1 MPPANPSESLAR
13 SVSAR
18 RSTNLPAPKL
28 RDSCLACASSK
39 VKCSKEK
46 PTCVRCAKRGLSC
59 EYCVTKRAG
68 RKHDV
73 RSNDAT
79 KATAAP
85 KSSSSTSSELA
96 TLTSPNFIQPLSCQH
111 ASDYPEIWPP
121 LLSPGDT
128 ASTSPISFPEPD
140 FSDLDILTQPFI
152 DTEDA
157 DKGSLDLNSSA
168 ALFNLDDG
176 FSIIDETAS
185 PFPILSKPLSLPNKR
200 APTSSDT
207 QSFQDVL
214 SDSPCCC
221 LIRALGLFRQLFPNA
236 STTCSRLK
244 EQGYENATSQTP
256 TIQSVV
262 AENEQTVEAIGKM
275 LQCSCSQDGYLLAI
289 TSLIV
294 FKVLGWYA
302 AAARET
308 RVTNEGQDL
317 GEFPTSLRQDSSDHS
332 EQVLHCPTVVGG
344 YHIDGEDQGRMA
356 AQLVLSELHRVQRL
370 VNLLSQRLKGH
381 GVRNGAVGLSKNT
394 IDGQS
399 DGQCT
404 PPFSATML
412 DHLEADLRKRL
423 RALTMEIVDMLRRG

>member
-1 MPPANPSESLAR
+1 MPPTNSPESLAR

-18 RSTNLPAPKL
+18 RSTNLQAPKL

-73 RSNDAT
+73 RSNDVP
-79 KATAAP
+79 KVTAAP
-85 KSSSSTSSELA
+85 RPSSSTSSELGA
-96 TLTSPNFIQPLSCQH
+96 LTSPNFIQPSSCQH
-111 ASDYPEIWPP
+111 ASDYPEIWPS
-121 LLSPGDT
+121 LLSPENT

-157 DKGSLDLNSSA
+157 DKGSLDFNGSA
-168 ALFNLDDG
+168 ALFNFEDG

-185 PFPILSKPLSLPNKR
+185 SFPILSKPLSLPTKR
-200 APTSSDT
+200 DSTSSDA

-221 LIRALGLFRQLFPNA
+221 LVRALGLFKQLFPNA

-262 AENEQTVEAIGKM
+262 VENEQTIEAISKM

-302 AAARET
+302 AAAHET
-308 RVTNEGQDL
+308 RVTNEGQDPS
-317 GEFPTSLRQDSSDHS
+317 ESHASFRRDSSVNP

-344 YHIDGEDQGRMA
+344 YRIDGEDQGRMA

-381 GVRNGAVGLSKNT
+381 GVRSGAVGLSKKA

-399 DGQCT
+399 DGQRT